1 MFLSQRSSVE
11 ALVTASR
18 GYDVPLYEKFRDF
31 KVWDEEG
38 PPKGTLHNYPP
49 RGDTVLSIACA
60 PAPPKIANQ
69 MYAQAT
75 MTKLVAHC
83 TQQGNRSTRRSPGPS
98 RKSKASCAADAP
110 GPSLS
115 PLKGGKGFG

>member
-1 MFLSQRSSVE
+1 LGHLEFLAEQNRPQSLLMFLSRRSSVE

-18 GYDVPLYEKFRDF
+18 GYDAALRAKFHDF
-31 KVWDEEG
+31 RLGRGG
-38 PPKGTLHNYPP
+38 PAQGHIAQLPP

-75 MTKLVAHC
+75 MTKLVAHV
-83 TQQGNRSTRRSPGPS
+83 TQQGEPIPGDRPGRAGNRRLLRS
-98 RKSKASCAADAP
+98 
-110 GPSLS
+110 
-115 PLKGGKGFG
+115 